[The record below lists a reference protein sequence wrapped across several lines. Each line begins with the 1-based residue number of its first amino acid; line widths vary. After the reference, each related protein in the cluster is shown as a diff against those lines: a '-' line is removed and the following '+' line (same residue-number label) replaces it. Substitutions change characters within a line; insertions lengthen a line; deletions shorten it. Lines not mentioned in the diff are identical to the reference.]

1 MFIFLKKKKLEEKLD
16 EVLEKFNQ
24 KSLNDFI
31 EIIVSPKRLFLR
43 SFVSGIAKGTGVAIG
58 FSILGAILI
67 YLLRYVVMLNLPV
80 IGAFLKDIWE
90 IMQNG

>member
-43 SFVSGIAKGTGVAIG
+43 SFVSGIAKGIGITIG
-58 FSILGAILI
+58 FSLLGAILI
-67 YLLRYVVMLNLPV
+67 YLLRYIVMLNLPV
-80 IGAFLKDIWE
+80 IGAFLKDIWD
-90 IMQNG
+90 IVQNS

>member
-1 MFIFLKKKKLEEKLD
+1 MFIFFKKKKLEEKLD

-43 SFVSGIAKGTGVAIG
+43 SFVSGIAKGIGVAIG